1 MAKYV
6 SLLSWTEKG
15 VKEYRETVDRADGAK
30 KVAAD
35 MGGSLE
41 IYWTLGSYDVVAI
54 SEFPDDE
61 TATAFLL
68 KVGSLGNVRSTTM
81 RAFDSNEVER
91 IIAKT

>member
-6 SLLSWTEKG
+6 SLLNWTEHG
-15 VKEYRETVDRADGAK
+15 VKTYRETVERADAAK

-41 IYWTLGSYDVVAI
+41 VMWTLGTYDLVAI

-81 RAFDSNEVER
+81 RAFDGNEIER
-91 IIAKT
+91 VIAKT